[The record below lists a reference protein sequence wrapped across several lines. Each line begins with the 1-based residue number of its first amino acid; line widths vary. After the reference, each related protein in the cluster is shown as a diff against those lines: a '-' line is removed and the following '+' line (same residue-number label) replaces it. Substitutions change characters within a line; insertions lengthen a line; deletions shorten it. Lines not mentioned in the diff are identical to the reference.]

1 MSNNVK
7 LQPVDSLVWVDR
19 DSLEANNYNPNH
31 VPPMEK
37 KLLKISLLEDGWTQ
51 PIVVGSDGKTI
62 IDGFH
67 RWTLSGDKDVYAMTN
82 GLVPIVKLI
91 PDDLAHQKM
100 STIRHNRARGSHYVL
115 KMSDIVE
122 SLINGENLS
131 FNEVSERLQ
140 MDREEVERLYDH
152 GNMVKRG
159 GNEGFNK
166 GWIVE

>member
-1 MSNNVK
+1 MNLLK
-7 LQPVDSLVWVDR
+7 QQPVDSLKWVKR
-19 DSLEANNYNPNH
+19 ETLQANNYNPNH
-31 VPPMEK
+31 VPPAER

-51 PIVVGSDGKTI
+51 PIVVGSDGITI

-67 RWTLSGDKDVYAMTN
+67 RWTISEDKDVYAMTD
-82 GLVPIVKLI
+82 GYVPVVQLI
-91 PDDLAHQKM
+91 PTNVAHQKM

-122 SLINGENLS
+122 SLVNEEDLT
-131 FNEVSERLQ
+131 FNEVAERLQ
-140 MDREEVERLYDH
+140 MEREEVERLYDH

>member
-1 MSNNVK
+1 MEFNK
-7 LQPVDSLVWVDR
+7 AQPVNTVRWVKR
-19 DSLEANNYNPNH
+19 DTLQANDYNPNH
-31 VPPMEK
+31 VPPAEK
-37 KLLKISLLEDGWTQ
+37 KLLKISILEDGWTQ
-51 PIVVGSDGKTI
+51 PIVVGADGKTI

-67 RWTLSGDKDVYAMTN
+67 RWSISEDKEVYAMTE
-82 GLVPIVKLI
+82 GFVPVVDLI
-91 PDDLAHQKM
+91 PQDQAHQKM

-122 SLINGENLS
+122 SLVNEEDLS

-159 GNEGFNK
+159 GLDGFNK
-166 GWIVE
+166 GWTTE